1 MEKDDPEQYHSLVNG
16 LFACQKMSV
25 TIDCLVLNQT
35 YGQYSNDKEKKE
47 KDR

>member
-25 TIDCLVLNQT
+25 TIDSLVLNQT